1 MKRNTIITSGV
12 AVVAAAG
19 LAFGGAALANADT
32 KPSPTASPSPAATKT
47 PGPPAAPGAPGA
59 HGLEH
64 ARQAHAKKQARLLSG
79 ATAVKA
85 TQAATTKEPT
95 AKLEHVASDLKGGYV
110 ARMIRPDGTRIVLHM
125 DANFTVTSDEVAP
138 QHAPGKHGKGRD
150 QAPGQ
155 QGKQTPAPSGT
166 PSTGS

>member
-32 KPSPTASPSPAATKT
+32 KPSPTATPSPAATKT

-64 ARQAHAKKQARLLSG
+64 ARQAHAKKEARLLSG

-95 AKLEHVASDLKGGYV
+95 ARLEHVASDLKGGYV
-110 ARMIRPDGTRIVLHM
+110 ARMVRTDGTRIVLHM

-138 QHAPGKHGKGRD
+138 QHAPGHHGKGRD

>member
-1 MKRNTIITSGV
+1 MKRNTIITSGA

-32 KPSPTASPSPAATKT
+32 KPSPTASPSPAAKT
-47 PGPPAAPGAPGA
+47 PGPPGAPGAPGA

-64 ARQAHAKKQARLLSG
+64 ARKAHAKKEARLLSG

-95 AKLEHVASDLKGGYV
+95 AKLEHVASDPKGGYV
-110 ARMIRPDGTRIVLHM
+110 ARMVRTDGTRIVLHL

-155 QGKQTPAPSGT
+155 QRKQTPAPSGT